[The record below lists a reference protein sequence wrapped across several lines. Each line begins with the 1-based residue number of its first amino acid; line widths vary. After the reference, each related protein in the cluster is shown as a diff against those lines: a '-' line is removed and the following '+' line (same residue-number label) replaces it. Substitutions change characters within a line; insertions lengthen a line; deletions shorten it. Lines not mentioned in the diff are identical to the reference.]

1 MDEALNDQ
9 LIRINIT
16 REWDLII
23 LTTEHTSTGCL
34 WQGGPLE
41 WLHLP
46 MTPRKIVLS
55 YPSLVAQL
63 IIKGRK
69 RSVELFGKE
78 VANIVIPFNNDQLQF
93 LLQNSDDWKVA
104 LIDFRGQI
112 LFHLPSSPLLH
123 FLKTH
128 PIFFPKKF
136 SIQPLEGT
144 ILVFTD
150 DSSNRKAVTIIDGK
164 SHVQL
169 KRHWPRELS

>member
-1 MDEALNDQ
+1 MRQTALVKVDETLNYQ

-16 REWDLII
+16 REGDLII
-23 LTTEHTSTGCL
+23 LAMEHTPKGCL
-34 WQGGPLE
+34 WQESPLE
-41 WLHLP
+41 CLHLLV
-46 MTPRKIVLS
+46 TPRKVVLS

-93 LLQNSDDWKVA
+93 LLQNSDVWQVV

-112 LFHLPSSPLLH
+112 LFHLPSSPILH

-128 PIFFPKKF
+128 SVIFLRKF
-136 SIQPLEGT
+136 SIQPLEGV

-150 DSSNRKAVTIIDGK
+150 GSSNGIS
-164 SHVQL
+164 SHNY
-169 KRHWPRELS
+169 